1 MATTKPRITVTL
13 TQRQHDVLRVISDCG
28 GQSMSAF
35 ISDMLEQALPVLE
48 RMAESFRKIKAAQD
62 EQKKR
67 IVEELDQA
75 QAEVE
80 PVLEQVLG
88 QFDLFLTKIEQ
99 ASGAGAVGARE
110 RASAPALG
118 ASSTPVTN
126 RGVTP
131 SPSKPLKRSRRKAS
145 GGFSSEKVFSKP
157 KGCTC
162 TITAHERLE
171 NPSCPV
177 HIRKG

>member
-28 GQSMSAF
+28 GQPMSAF

-67 IVEELDQA
+67 IVEELEQA

-88 QFDLFLTKIEQ
+88 QFDLFMAKIEQ
-99 ASGAGAVGARE
+99 AAGA
-110 RASAPALG
+110 APAG
-118 ASSTPVTN
+118 SEATPAAAPAAASTPATN

-131 SPSKPLKRSRRKAS
+131 SPSHPPKRPRRKAS
-145 GGFSSEKVFSKP
+145 EPISSPKVSSK
-157 KGCTC
+157 KSRG
-162 TITAHERLE
+162 
-171 NPSCPV
+171 
-177 HIRKG
+177 

>member
-13 TQRQHDVLRVISDCG
+13 TQRQHDVLRVISECG
-28 GQSMSAF
+28 GQPMSAF
-35 ISDMLEQALPVLE
+35 ISELLEQSLPVLE

-67 IVEELDQA
+67 IVDELDQA

-88 QFDLFLTKIEQ
+88 QFDLFMAKIER
-99 ASGAGAVGARE
+99 AAGAAPAGSGATPAA
-110 RASAPALG
+110 APA
-118 ASSTPVTN
+118 AASTPVTN

-131 SPSKPLKRSRRKAS
+131 SPSNPPKRPRRKAS
-145 GGFSSEKVFSKP
+145 EAISSPKVFSK
-157 KGCTC
+157 KSG
-162 TITAHERLE
+162 
-171 NPSCPV
+171 
-177 HIRKG
+177 G

>member
-28 GQSMSAF
+28 GQPMSAF

-88 QFDLFLTKIEQ
+88 QFDLFMTKVEQ
-99 ASGAGAVGARE
+99 AAGAAASGARE
-110 RASAPALG
+110 RAG
-118 ASSTPVTN
+118 AAAAAAHSTPVTN

-131 SPSKPLKRSRRKAS
+131 SPSHPPKRPRRKAS
-145 GGFSSEKVFSKP
+145 GDISHAKVFSKP

>member
-13 TQRQHDVLRVISDCG
+13 TQRQHDVLRVISECG
-28 GQSMSAF
+28 GSSMSAF
-35 ISDMLEQALPVLE
+35 ISEILEQSLPVLE

-67 IVEELDQA
+67 IIADLDHA

-88 QFDLFLTKIEQ
+88 QFDLFMSRVER
-99 ASGAGAVGARE
+99 AAGAAAADSARGAGAA
-110 RASAPALG
+110 AADAAP
-118 ASSTPVTN
+118 TPVTN

-131 SPSKPLKRSRRKAS
+131 SQVKGRKSAPGKAS
-145 GGFSSEKVFSKP
+145 SRSSSPRSSSKKSGG
-157 KGCTC
+157 
-162 TITAHERLE
+162 
-171 NPSCPV
+171 
-177 HIRKG
+177 

>member
-13 TQRQHDVLRVISDCG
+13 SQRQHDVLRVISDCG
-28 GQSMSAF
+28 GQPMSAF

-88 QFDLFLTKIEQ
+88 QFDLFMTKIEQ
-99 ASGAGAVGARE
+99 AAGAAATDARE
-110 RASAPALG
+110 RAGAAALAAP
-118 ASSTPVTN
+118 STPVTN

-131 SPSKPLKRSRRKAS
+131 SPSHPPKRPRRKAS
-145 GGFSSEKVFSKP
+145 EAISSPKVSSK
-157 KGCTC
+157 KSRG
-162 TITAHERLE
+162 
-171 NPSCPV
+171 
-177 HIRKG
+177 

>member
-13 TQRQHDVLRVISDCG
+13 TNRQHDVLRVISECG

-35 ISDMLEQALPVLE
+35 VSEILEQSLPVLE

-67 IVEELDQA
+67 IADELDQA

-88 QFDLFLTKIEQ
+88 QFDLFMAKVESACDATETDALSIER
-99 ASGAGAVGARE
+99 AVSGGAR
-110 RASAPALG
+110 APE
-118 ASSTPVTN
+118 TPATN

-131 SPSKPLKRSRRKAS
+131 SPVKGRKSAPGKAS
-145 GGFSSEKVFSKP
+145 SRFSSPRSSSK
-157 KGCTC
+157 KSG
-162 TITAHERLE
+162 
-171 NPSCPV
+171 
-177 HIRKG
+177 G

>member
-13 TQRQHDVLRVISDCG
+13 TQRQHDVLRVISECG
-28 GQSMSAF
+28 GSSMSAF
-35 ISDMLEQALPVLE
+35 ISEILEQSLPVLE

-67 IVEELDQA
+67 IIADLDHA

-88 QFDLFLTKIEQ
+88 QFDLFMSRVER
-99 ASGAGAVGARE
+99 AAGAAAADSARGA
-110 RASAPALG
+110 AAAAANAAP
-118 ASSTPVTN
+118 TPVTN

-131 SPSKPLKRSRRKAS
+131 TQGKRPKSAPGKAS
-145 GGFSSEKVFSKP
+145 SRSSSHRSSSKKSGG
-157 KGCTC
+157 
-162 TITAHERLE
+162 
-171 NPSCPV
+171 
-177 HIRKG
+177 

>member
-13 TQRQHDVLRVISDCG
+13 SQRQHDVLRVISECG
-28 GQSMSAF
+28 GSSMSSF
-35 ISDMLEQALPVLE
+35 VSEILEQSLPVLE
-48 RMAESFRKIKAAQD
+48 RMAESFRKIKAAQE

-88 QFDLFLTKIEQ
+88 QFDLFMSKVER
-99 ASGAGAVGARE
+99 AAGAVPAGSVATP
-110 RASAPALG
+110 ATAPA
-118 ASSTPVTN
+118 AARTPVTN

-131 SPSKPLKRSRRKAS
+131 QHAKSRKPSSVKAS
-145 GGFSSEKVFSKP
+145 GHSESPRSSSK
-157 KGCTC
+157 KSG
-162 TITAHERLE
+162 
-171 NPSCPV
+171 
-177 HIRKG
+177 G

>member
-28 GQSMSAF
+28 GQPMSAF

-80 PVLEQVLG
+80 PV
-88 QFDLFLTKIEQ
+88 
-99 ASGAGAVGARE
+99 
-110 RASAPALG
+110 
-118 ASSTPVTN
+118 
-126 RGVTP
+126 
-131 SPSKPLKRSRRKAS
+131 
-145 GGFSSEKVFSKP
+145 
-157 KGCTC
+157 
-162 TITAHERLE
+162 
-171 NPSCPV
+171 
-177 HIRKG
+177 

>member
-28 GQSMSAF
+28 GQPMSAF

-88 QFDLFLTKIEQ
+88 HFDLFMAKIEH
-99 ASGAGAVGARE
+99 AAGAAETSARADGIGAPT
-110 RASAPALG
+110 AP
-118 ASSTPVTN
+118 STPATN

-131 SPSKPLKRSRRKAS
+131 SPSRPPKPAPRKELRVSAPP
-145 GGFSSEKVFSKP
+145 KVFP
-157 KGCTC
+157 KKRG
-162 TITAHERLE
+162 
-171 NPSCPV
+171 V
-177 HIRKG
+177 

>member
-13 TQRQHDVLRVISDCG
+13 TQRQHDVLRVISECG
-28 GQSMSAF
+28 GSSMSAF
-35 ISDMLEQALPVLE
+35 ISEILEQSLPVLE

-67 IVEELDQA
+67 IIADLDHA

-88 QFDLFLTKIEQ
+88 QFDLFMSRVER
-99 ASGAGAVGARE
+99 AAGAAAADSAR
-110 RASAPALG
+110 SAAAAAVDAAP
-118 ASSTPVTN
+118 TPVTN

-131 SPSKPLKRSRRKAS
+131 SPINPPKRSRRKAS

>member
-13 TQRQHDVLRVISDCG
+13 TQHQHDVLRVISDCG
-28 GQSMSAF
+28 GQPMSAF

-88 QFDLFLTKIEQ
+88 QFDLFMKRMEDV
-99 ASGAGAVGARE
+99 AGASIGGA
-110 RASAPALG
+110 AGTGSGSPAPG
-118 ASSTPVTN
+118 PTPVTN

-131 SPSKPLKRSRRKAS
+131 SPSNPPKRSRRKAS
-145 GGFSSEKVFSKP
+145 GGFSSEKVSSKP

>member
-13 TQRQHDVLRVISDCG
+13 TQRQHDVLRVISECG

-35 ISDMLEQALPVLE
+35 ISELLEQSLPVLE
-48 RMAESFRKIKAAQD
+48 RMAQSFRKIKAAQD

-67 IVEELDQA
+67 IADELDQA

-88 QFDLFLTKIEQ
+88 QFDLFMTRIEQ
-99 ASGAGAVGARE
+99 TAT
-110 RASAPALG
+110 SAATTPRGEGVPALG
-118 ASSTPVTN
+118 VLPTPVTN

-131 SPSKPLKRSRRKAS
+131 TQVKGRKAS
-145 GGFSSEKVFSKP
+145 PGKASGVSHAKSFSK
-157 KGCTC
+157 KLQG
-162 TITAHERLE
+162 
-171 NPSCPV
+171 
-177 HIRKG
+177 

>member
-28 GQSMSAF
+28 GQPMSAF

-88 QFDLFLTKIEQ
+88 QFDLFMTKVEQ
-99 ASGAGAVGARE
+99 ATLAGADGVRE
-110 RASAPALG
+110 HASAPALVAG
-118 ASSTPVTN
+118 STPVTN

-131 SPSKPLKRSRRKAS
+131 SPSHPPKRPRRKAS
-145 GGFSSEKVFSKP
+145 EAISSPKVSSK
-157 KGCTC
+157 KSRG
-162 TITAHERLE
+162 
-171 NPSCPV
+171 
-177 HIRKG
+177 

>member
-13 TQRQHDVLRVISDCG
+13 TQHQHDVLRVISDCG
-28 GQSMSAF
+28 GQPMSAF

-88 QFDLFLTKIEQ
+88 QFDLFMTKIEK
-99 ASGAGAVGARE
+99 AAGAAATGARE
-110 RASAPALG
+110 RAG
-118 ASSTPVTN
+118 AAAVAHSTPVTN

-131 SPSKPLKRSRRKAS
+131 SPVKGRKSTPREALRVS
-145 GGFSSEKVFSKP
+145 APPKVFP
-157 KGCTC
+157 KK
-162 TITAHERLE
+162 
-171 NPSCPV
+171 
-177 HIRKG
+177 KGG

>member
-28 GQSMSAF
+28 GQPMSAF

-88 QFDLFLTKIEQ
+88 QFDLFMAKIEH
-99 ASGAGAVGARE
+99 AAGAAETSAR
-110 RASAPALG
+110 ADGIGAPA
-118 ASSTPVTN
+118 APSTPATN

-131 SPSKPLKRSRRKAS
+131 SPSHPPKRPRRKAS
-145 GGFSSEKVFSKP
+145 GDISHAKVSSKKS
-157 KGCTC
+157 G
-162 TITAHERLE
+162 
-171 NPSCPV
+171 
-177 HIRKG
+177 G

>member
-1 MATTKPRITVTL
+1 
-13 TQRQHDVLRVISDCG
+13 
-28 GQSMSAF
+28 MSAF
-35 ISDMLEQALPVLE
+35 IGELLEQSLPVLE

-88 QFDLFLTKIEQ
+88 QFDLFMAKIER
-99 ASGAGAVGARE
+99 AAGAAPDGSVATP
-110 RASAPALG
+110 AAAPA
-118 ASSTPVTN
+118 AASTPVTN

-131 SPSKPLKRSRRKAS
+131 SPSHPPKRPRRKAS
-145 GGFSSEKVFSKP
+145 EAISSPKVSSK
-157 KGCTC
+157 KSRG
-162 TITAHERLE
+162 
-171 NPSCPV
+171 
-177 HIRKG
+177 

>member
-28 GQSMSAF
+28 GQPMSAF

-67 IVEELDQA
+67 LIADLDQA
-75 QAEVE
+75 HAEVE
-80 PVLEQVLG
+80 PVLDQVLG
-88 QFDLFLTKIEQ
+88 QFDLFMTRIEEAAG
-99 ASGAGAVGARE
+99 ASGDGKRSAATE
-110 RASAPALG
+110 APA
-118 ASSTPVTN
+118 APRTPVTN

-131 SPSKPLKRSRRKAS
+131 SPSHPPKRPRRKAS
-145 GGFSSEKVFSKP
+145 EAISSPKVSSK
-157 KGCTC
+157 KSRG
-162 TITAHERLE
+162 
-171 NPSCPV
+171 
-177 HIRKG
+177 

>member
-13 TQRQHDVLRVISDCG
+13 TQRQHDVLRIISECG

-35 ISDMLEQALPVLE
+35 ISELLEQSLPVLE
-48 RMAESFRKIKAAQD
+48 RMGESFRKIKAAQD

-88 QFDLFLTKIEQ
+88 QFDLFMAKIER
-99 ASGAGAVGARE
+99 AAGAAPDGSGATPAA
-110 RASAPALG
+110 ASAA
-118 ASSTPVTN
+118 ASTPVTN

-131 SPSKPLKRSRRKAS
+131 SPSNPPKRPRRKAS
-145 GGFSSEKVFSKP
+145 EAISSPKVFSK
-157 KGCTC
+157 KSG
-162 TITAHERLE
+162 
-171 NPSCPV
+171 
-177 HIRKG
+177 G

>member
-28 GQSMSAF
+28 GQPMSAF

-80 PVLEQVLG
+80 PVLKQVLG
-88 QFDLFLTKIEQ
+88 QFDLFMTKVEQ
-99 ASGAGAVGARE
+99 ATLAGADGVRE
-110 RASAPALG
+110 HASAPALVAG
-118 ASSTPVTN
+118 STPVTN

-131 SPSKPLKRSRRKAS
+131 SPSHPPKRPRRKAS
-145 GGFSSEKVFSKP
+145 GAISSPEVSSK
-157 KGCTC
+157 TSR
-162 TITAHERLE
+162 A
-171 NPSCPV
+171 
-177 HIRKG
+177 